1 MPMNRFYRVI
11 HALATPI
18 VHLLFPFRA
27 VGLENL
33 PEGGVLLCGNHAN
46 AVDPV
51 LIALAMPGT
60 TDLAIMGKDQLFHI
74 PVLGW
79 ALRKLGVFP
88 VRRGENDLAAMK
100 TAMKALS
107 DGKRLMVFPEGTR
120 VDYPG
125 QVEAKGGVVV
135 MATRTGT
142 PLVPVYCGGKR
153 KFFRRTSVVFG
164 EPYVPE
170 IAGRRP
176 TQEEN
181 QAAAAEIL
189 RRAYALGEVDAWK

>member
-27 VGLENL
+27 VGMENL
-33 PEGGVLLCGNHAN
+33 PE
-46 AVDPV
+46 
-51 LIALAMPGT
+51 
-60 TDLAIMGKDQLFHI
+60 
-74 PVLGW
+74 
-79 ALRKLGVFP
+79 
-88 VRRGENDLAAMK
+88 
-100 TAMKALS
+100 
-107 DGKRLMVFPEGTR
+107 
-120 VDYPG
+120 
-125 QVEAKGGVVV
+125 GGVVV

-153 KFFRRTSVVFG
+153 KFLRRTSVVFG